1 MGLCTPFARY
11 WLSGFLADFGDG
23 VRLAAFPLLAT
34 EFTRSATAVAA
45 VTAVQGLPWLVLGAG
60 LGVLVDRTD
69 RRRLMVVVDLAR
81 AAIIAGLAAA
91 ILAHSAGLVLIY
103 LTAFSTGVG
112 SALRDTAAVTC
123 VPRLVD
129 TADLD
134 RANAG
139 VIAGQIIGNELA
151 GLAAGGWLFGL
162 AAVLPFAVNAGTL
175 GIAVLLLLTLP
186 SVFRPVSQPGRDERA
201 TSLAALRREFADGLK
216 WLWRHPAIRDVTIAV
231 GIMAAMDA
239 AWIAVLVLYVI
250 QTLHQRPGMYGL
262 LLATAAAGGIAAGGL
277 GPPITRRLGRWRS
290 LLTAGLVMA
299 ASQAVLGLTAN
310 VIIAAA
316 MLAASSAAW
325 VLFDMTTVTMR
336 QRQVPDN
343 LLGRITSL
351 YRTAL
356 QGSQALGALAGGLV
370 AAAAGIRATML
381 IGALPIAATA
391 ILLTWHHRGTAAS
404 PLTAELTRPL
414 RSDEADQESCPRRSE
429 RHGYMPQADR
439 PSRPS

>member
-1 MGLCTPFARY
+1 MRLRTPFARY

-69 RRRLMVVVDLAR
+69 RRRLMVIVDLAR

-91 ILAHSAGLVLIY
+91 ILTGSAGLALIY
-103 LTAFSTGVG
+103 LTAFTTGVG

-123 VPRLVD
+123 VPRL
-129 TADLD
+129 ADPAGLD
-134 RANAG
+134 RANAR
-139 VIAGQIIGNELA
+139 VIAGQVVGNELA
-151 GLAAGGWLFGL
+151 GPAAGGWLFGV
-162 AAVLPFAVNAGTL
+162 AAVLPFAVSAGTL

-186 SVFRPVSQPGRDERA
+186 SVFRPASQPARQAPA
-201 TSLAALRREFADGLK
+201 TSLRQELAEGLR
-216 WLWRHPAIRDVTIAV
+216 WLGRHSAIRDVTIAV
-231 GIMAAMDA
+231 GVIATMDA
-239 AWIAVLVLYVI
+239 AWFAVLVLYVI
-250 QTLHQRPGMYGL
+250 QILHQKPGMYGL
-262 LLATAAAGGIAAGGL
+262 LVAIGAVGGIAIGGL
-277 GPPITRRLGRWRS
+277 GPPITRRLGPWRS

-310 VIIAAA
+310 VITAAA

-325 VLFDMTTVTMR
+325 VLFDMTAVTMR

-351 YRTAL
+351 HRTVF
-356 QGSQALGALAGGLV
+356 QGSEALGALGGGLV

-381 IGALPIAATA
+381 IGAIPIAATV
-391 ILLTWHHRGTAAS
+391 ILLAWHHWGTATS
-404 PLTAELTRPL
+404 L
-414 RSDEADQESCPRRSE
+414 
-429 RHGYMPQADR
+429 
-439 PSRPS
+439 

>member
-1 MGLCTPFARY
+1 VRLRTPFARY

-69 RRRLMVVVDLAR
+69 RRRLMVIVDLAR

-91 ILAHSAGLVLIY
+91 ILTGSAGLALIY
-103 LTAFSTGVG
+103 LTAFTTGVG

-123 VPRLVD
+123 VPRL
-129 TADLD
+129 ADPAGLD
-134 RANAG
+134 RANAR
-139 VIAGQIIGNELA
+139 VIAGQVVGNELA
-151 GLAAGGWLFGL
+151 GPAAGGWLFGV
-162 AAVLPFAVNAGTL
+162 AAVLPFAVSAGTL

-186 SVFRPVSQPGRDERA
+186 SVFRPASQPARQAPA
-201 TSLAALRREFADGLK
+201 TSLRQELAEGLR
-216 WLWRHPAIRDVTIAV
+216 WLGRHSAIRDVTIAV
-231 GIMAAMDA
+231 GVIATMDA
-239 AWIAVLVLYVI
+239 AWFAVLVLYVI
-250 QTLHQRPGMYGL
+250 QILHQKPGMYGL
-262 LLATAAAGGIAAGGL
+262 LVAIGAVGGIAIGGL
-277 GPPITRRLGRWRS
+277 GPPITRRLGPWRS

-310 VIIAAA
+310 VITAAA

-325 VLFDMTTVTMR
+325 VLFGMTAVTMR

-351 YRTAL
+351 HRTVF
-356 QGSQALGALAGGLV
+356 QGSEALGALGGGLV

-381 IGALPIAATA
+381 IGAIPIAATV
-391 ILLTWHHRGTAAS
+391 ILLAWHHWGTATS
-404 PLTAELTRPL
+404 L
-414 RSDEADQESCPRRSE
+414 
-429 RHGYMPQADR
+429 
-439 PSRPS
+439 